1 MAVRLNQGTATRPVV
16 DEAPPVGPIPSID
29 ERVAELIAEAGPP
42 TTAQFEASARIV
54 ASWRA
59 EVAEKEA
66 AVSRPRRRAA

>member
-1 MAVRLNQGTATRPVV
+1 MAAQSAQSTAARPIV
-16 DEAPPVGPIPSID
+16 DEAPPAGPIPSID

-42 TTAQFEASARIV
+42 TRAQFEASARIV

-59 EVAEKEA
+59 EVADKEA